1 MTPPTL
7 TPPTLL
13 TPTDL
18 KRSPILASCIVDLVN
33 AAFRRTWA
41 REPEKWHT
49 ERARF
54 PSTQSLL
61 DALGE
66 QGTVAVICDAADKEG
81 EGDAMGRVVACAAA
95 VPWNGPFGVKV
106 EGRQSE
112 EEGWEIKVVCV
123 DGAERYLK
131 TGLADRLVAF
141 YGSYLTVR
149 ARESIRGSQR
159 SGVSG
164 QVVSGEV
171 VNGEVANGK
180 VTLWFLVA
188 ESLNGAYWRKKGC
201 VEVRRRTA
209 EPGVWGCKH
218 PFELLVLKRDIDF
231 EI

>member
-1 MTPPTL
+1 M
-7 TPPTLL
+7 
-13 TPTDL
+13 
-18 KRSPILASCIVDLVN
+18 
-33 AAFRRTWA
+33 
-41 REPEKWHT
+41 
-49 ERARF
+49 
-54 PSTQSLL
+54 
-61 DALGE
+61 
-66 QGTVAVICDAADKEG
+66 AVICDAAEKEG
-81 EGDAMGRVVACAAA
+81 EVDAMGRVVACAAA

-141 YGSYLTVR
+141 YESYLTVR

-159 SGVSG
+159 SG
-164 QVVSGEV
+164 
-171 VNGEVANGK
+171 EVANGK
-180 VTLWFLVA
+180 VVLWFLVA

-218 PFELLVLKRDIDF
+218 PFELLVLKRDVDF